1 VAVLLEEVVLDLP
14 HVVETQA
21 ICQLHLVEGVL
32 EQAVFISLSPRAGDL
47 VFVEQAELHDVEP
60 TDACP
65 TGPGREGEP

>member
-1 VAVLLEEVVLDLP
+1 
-14 HVVETQA
+14 
-21 ICQLHLVEGVL
+21 
-32 EQAVFISLSPRAGDL
+32 VFISLSPRAGDL